1 MVPNLLFSLRLW
13 CFRKSSNVTY
23 SYLLARFCLNGF
35 FRGNQG
41 HNHYDVN
48 TISDDLDGGLPSERA
63 SGAAETSGNVAG
75 NEASRKPHKSMVRQ
89 NSRTASSLN
98 LVVTNG
104 DHVVATR
111 HRTCAEVPPSLY
123 LSVGHEYMNSGNMV
137 IGGSHDFKGIGAL
150 LIASEPLSQQYAH
163 QWMLLEP
170 GEMVSASFIK
180 HHEGESQPANVDQD
194 DDPEVETD
202 IILMRKCLSTAC
214 QKRKGRMHG
223 RGVWAKNDYWVTTS
237 IIVLA
242 TLFLIMTCIIS
253 FYRSQFVKLCIVRVI
268 LWLRRKSRAHSL

>member
-1 MVPNLLFSLRLW
+1 MVFSRQPRL
-13 CFRKSSNVTY
+13 
-23 SYLLARFCLNGF
+23 
-35 FRGNQG
+35 Q
-41 HNHYDVN
+41 HYDVN
-48 TISDDLDGGLPSERA
+48 TVSDDLDGGLPRSSERA
-63 SGAAETSGNVAG
+63 SGDVKTMGTVAG
-75 NEASRKPHKSMVRQ
+75 SSGENNIFKASVRKS
-89 NSRTASSLN
+89 SRTASSLN

-170 GEMVSASFIK
+170 GEMVSASFINRREVGSK
-180 HHEGESQPANVDQD
+180 PNDAAEDN
-194 DDPEVETD
+194 DPEVATD

-223 RGVWAKNDYWVTTS
+223 RGVWAKST
-237 IIVLA
+237 IGLRH
-242 TLFLIMTCIIS
+242 
-253 FYRSQFVKLCIVRVI
+253 RSLSWPHC
-268 LWLRRKSRAHSL
+268 S

>member
-1 MVPNLLFSLRLW
+1 MV
-13 CFRKSSNVTY
+13 
-23 SYLLARFCLNGF
+23 F
-35 FRGNQG
+35 FAATKATTN
-41 HNHYDVN
+41 DVN
-48 TISDDLDGGLPSERA
+48 TISDDLDGGLPRPTERA
-63 SGAAETSGNVAG
+63 SGGAKTAAGKK
-75 NEASRKPHKSMVRQ
+75 RFKSSLRQ

-170 GEMVSASFIK
+170 GEMVSASFIN
-180 HHEGESQPANVDQD
+180 HHEVGSKPNDAAEDN
-194 DDPEVETD
+194 DPEVATD
-202 IILMRKCLSTAC
+202 IILMKVFVSSLPKAE
-214 QKRKGRMHG
+214 GPHG
-223 RGVWAKNDYWVTTS
+223 RGVGKRL
-237 IIVLA
+237 LA
-242 TLFLIMTCIIS
+242 YHINCCLSHCSDPHLHRLVFV
-253 FYRSQFVKLCIVRVI
+253 RSCQALHCTGNFVNTEKKQGALPDRRVRMVE
-268 LWLRRKSRAHSL
+268 